1 MTNKSKKQWKI
12 KDLQILLKSRADGG
26 SDKEIA
32 ELLGRSEKAVQVK
45 SSKLRKQMEIP
56 YQLRGKP
63 MDFIPPKP
71 MGLEDKDPEPLFL
84 ERKHVKFI
92 TLWGAVVVALLA
104 ALLVERL
111 MQ

>member
-1 MTNKSKKQWKI
+1 MTNKSNKQWKI

-56 YQLRGKP
+56 YQLRGKS

-84 ERKHVKFI
+84 ECKHVRFI
-92 TLWGAVVVALLA
+92 VLWAAAVVALLA
-104 ALLVERL
+104 AMVIERFL
-111 MQ
+111 

>member
-1 MTNKSKKQWKI
+1 MKNKSNKQWKI
-12 KDLQILLKSRADGG
+12 KDLQILLKSRADGS
-26 SDKEIA
+26 SDKKIA

-92 TLWGAVVVALLA
+92 VLWGAAVVALLA
-104 ALLVERL
+104 AMVIERL
-111 MQ
+111 I

>member
-12 KDLQILLKSRADGG
+12 KDLQILLKSRADGS
-26 SDKEIA
+26 SDKKIA

-92 TLWGAVVVALLA
+92 TLWGLVVVALLA
-104 ALLVERL
+104 AMVIERL
-111 MQ
+111 I

>member
-1 MTNKSKKQWKI
+1 MKNKSNKQWKI
-12 KDLQILLKSRADGG
+12 KDLQILLKSRADGA
-26 SDKEIA
+26 SDKKIA

-92 TLWGAVVVALLA
+92 ALWAAAVVALLA
-104 ALLVERL
+104 AMVIERL
-111 MQ
+111 I